1 MRTAVG
7 SVVAFGLAVAGAG
20 LLGLGRQDT
29 GPVSVAPLSTP
40 PAATVEASS
49 MPTLVER
56 NGAAT
61 ETDRERA
68 LFREIVT
75 ARRTAQRE
83 AGIRVAP
90 LPREDVLLFAP
101 STVMGDAEKGTAKR
115 SEVARRLTE
124 KSLAR
129 LAVAHGMTRDE
140 INDVYRRGRSAGWP
154 TVESVGV
161 VQDVRRPRHLP
172 LPPGRAV
179 VASSPAKS
187 PSGATTSTR

>member
-7 SVVAFGLAVAGAG
+7 NVVAFGVAVAGAG

-29 GPVSVAPLSTP
+29 VPVSVAPLSIP
-40 PAATVEASS
+40 PAAIVEALS
-49 MPTLVER
+49 MPTLAEG

-61 ETDRERA
+61 ETDHERA

-83 AGIRVAP
+83 AEIRVAA
-90 LPREDVLLFAP
+90 LPRESVLPVAP

-140 INDVYRRGRSAGWP
+140 INDVYRRGRSAGWS

-161 VQDVRRPRHLP
+161 VQETVP
-172 LPPGRAV
+172 
-179 VASSPAKS
+179 
-187 PSGATTSTR
+187 PSGMSLK

>member
-49 MPTLVER
+49 MPTLEG
-56 NGAAT
+56 NGVAT
-61 ETDRERA
+61 ETDHERA

-83 AGIRVAP
+83 AGIHVAP

-154 TVESVGV
+154 T
-161 VQDVRRPRHLP
+161 Q
-172 LPPGRAV
+172 
-179 VASSPAKS
+179 
-187 PSGATTSTR
+187 